1 MAGYAS
7 HLRRQNGMRLME
19 LGRLGVWQSTDAMT
33 STEAADFARRV
44 EAWGYGVLWIP
55 EARGRNALVHS
66 AWLLAG
72 TTKLIVA
79 TGIANIYGRD
89 AQAMASAAAGLNEQS
104 GGRFLLG
111 LGVSHAPLVE
121 GLRGHNYGK
130 PVATME
136 AYLAAM
142 ARASYSAPAPAAK
155 PRIVLAALGPRMLE
169 LAGAETDGAHP
180 YLVPPE
186 HTAQARAI
194 LGHGKWLCPEHKLL
208 LEPDPAKARA
218 AARQI
223 LTRYLQ
229 LDNYRNSLLRLGFSE
244 AELADGGAD
253 RVVDALVAWGD
264 EEAIRGRIRAHWTAG
279 ADHVCLQALSP
290 GRPGPDEGLLARLA
304 PATW

>member
-1 MAGYAS
+1 M
-7 HLRRQNGMRLME
+7 LRTRAAKTGVRFME

-33 STEAADFARRV
+33 AVEAADFARRV
-44 EAWGYGVLWIP
+44 EAWGYRVLWIP

-66 AWLLAG
+66 AWLLAR

-111 LGVSHAPLVE
+111 IGVSHAPMVE
-121 GLRGHNYGK
+121 GLRGHHYGK

-142 ARASYSAPAPAAK
+142 ARASYSAPPATTK

-169 LAGAETDGAHP
+169 LAAARTDGAHP

-186 HTAQARAI
+186 HTARARAI
-194 LGHGKWLCPEHKLL
+194 LGHGKWLCPEHKVL

-218 AARQI
+218 AARQT

-229 LDNYRNSLLRLGFSE
+229 LDNYRNNLLRLGFSE

-264 EEAIRGRIRAHWTAG
+264 EETIRARIRAHWTAG
-279 ADHVCLQALSP
+279 ADHVCLHALGP